1 MKKRILALLL
11 AALLTGSLLSC
22 GDSAAETEAAADT
35 AAETAEET
43 IDPNDRSLIP
53 DSLPDDLDFGGRTY
67 TSYVPNNSEQI
78 KYYSGSEELAGEVV
92 NEAVLSRNLAVEER
106 LNISLNHV
114 EQNDVDTTNYKQ
126 KVSALMMA
134 GDTTYDT
141 YMGYQWQLTQMLTT
155 GGFVNLYDL
164 EYLDFDQP
172 WWWNNYMDELT
183 LNEDVRIFA
192 VGDYIIHALMNTRA
206 LFYNKDL
213 YAKFYEDGEGL
224 YNTVLEGNWTLD
236 AMAELSESVYA
247 DTNGNGEMDVA
258 DQLGYVT
265 YLTFSSVDAFVY
277 ATDIEFAGRTDD
289 GHVQLNMEQEDAIT
303 LTEKLVDFFYQPGS
317 MHQVES
323 NINTFLE
330 GNTLFLGNATL
341 NGAYS
346 LREME
351 SDFGMIPYPKLDA
364 EQENY
369 RALVHDGTLILSVN
383 GASQNLDILG
393 AVLEAMCAET
403 YRTLTPAWYETALKI
418 KYTRD
423 NLSAQM
429 IDLIH
434 DSITTNFIFA
444 YNYAINDIGMVYR
457 SLVTANSKDYVS
469 TVKSKEKSA
478 QASLDA
484 LYELFT
490 TATE

>member
-1 MKKRILALLL
+1 
-11 AALLTGSLLSC
+11 
-22 GDSAAETEAAADT
+22 
-35 AAETAEET
+35 
-43 IDPNDRSLIP
+43 
-53 DSLPDDLDFGGRTY
+53 
-67 TSYVPNNSEQI
+67 
-78 KYYSGSEELAGEVV
+78 
-92 NEAVLSRNLAVEER
+92 
-106 LNISLNHV
+106 
-114 EQNDVDTTNYKQ
+114 
-126 KVSALMMA
+126 
-134 GDTTYDT
+134 
-141 YMGYQWQLTQMLTT
+141 
-155 GGFVNLYDL
+155 
-164 EYLDFDQP
+164 
-172 WWWNNYMDELT
+172 
-183 LNEDVRIFA
+183 
-192 VGDYIIHALMNTRA
+192 
-206 LFYNKDL
+206 
-213 YAKFYEDGEGL
+213 
-224 YNTVLEGNWTLD
+224 
-236 AMAELSESVYA
+236 MAELSESVYA